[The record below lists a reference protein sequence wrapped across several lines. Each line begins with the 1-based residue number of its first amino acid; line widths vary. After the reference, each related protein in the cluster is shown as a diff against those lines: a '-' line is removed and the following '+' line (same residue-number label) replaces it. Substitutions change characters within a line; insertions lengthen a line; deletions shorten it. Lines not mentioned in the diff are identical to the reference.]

1 MIDSIWTITQL
12 VSYIK
17 NKLTFDN
24 NLRTVKVQGELG
36 NFSSYKGSG
45 HWYFTLKDNGS
56 SIRCAMF
63 KGYNNAVGFIP
74 KDGDSVIV
82 TGSINVYENRGELQL
97 IVSDMQ
103 LSGQGNFYIQFERTR
118 KKLEPLG
125 YFDESRKKAIPA
137 YPEQISVV
145 TGANT
150 AALQDIRI
158 TIVRRWPHVVLK
170 EVYAIV
176 QGKEAVESVVSA
188 LKQAD
193 SLGSDI
199 LILARGG
206 GSVDDLW
213 CFNDENIAKAIYD
226 CKTPVIT
233 GIGHEIDVTIAD
245 LVADLRA
252 ATPTAAATA
261 ATPDYHEVQDNITNY
276 VSLMYTSLENRINN
290 SYQTLDYHSVKLAG
304 YGKTVDQISMK
315 LSSMKNIISLSL
327 DKNIST
333 YSEMIN
339 NRLSQMNGSMM
350 KMVTE
355 QQGNLVRGKTMLKNT
370 VERFYDNQS
379 YRYANL
385 ITSLDN
391 LSPLKTMQRGYA
403 ISSQN
408 GKVIKSVDEIEM
420 NEDMSVRYVDG
431 TIDVKPLRRVKHG

>member
-1 MIDSIWTITQL
+1 
-12 VSYIK
+12 V
-17 NKLTFDN
+17 
-24 NLRTVKVQGELG
+24 
-36 NFSSYKGSG
+36 
-45 HWYFTLKDNGS
+45 
-56 SIRCAMF
+56 
-63 KGYNNAVGFIP
+63 
-74 KDGDSVIV
+74 
-82 TGSINVYENRGELQL
+82 NVYENRGELQL

-158 TIVRRWPHVVLK
+158 TIARRWPHVVLK

-276 VSLMYTSLENRINN
+276 VSLMHTSLENRINN
-290 SYQTLDYHSVKLAG
+290 IYQTLDYHSVKLAG

-355 QQGNLVRGKTMLKNT
+355 QQGNLVRERTMLMNT
-370 VERFYDNQS
+370 VERFYENQS

-403 ISSQN
+403 ISSQK